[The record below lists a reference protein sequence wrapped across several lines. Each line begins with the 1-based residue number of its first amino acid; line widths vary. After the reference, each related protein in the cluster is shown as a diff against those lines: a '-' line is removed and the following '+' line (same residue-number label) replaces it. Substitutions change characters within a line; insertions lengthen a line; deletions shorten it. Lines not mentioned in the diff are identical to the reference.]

1 MTEDRISFNRPKK
14 WTSKMDGL
22 NGFFMKKCLICDVN
36 NFAGLDNM
44 P

>member
-1 MTEDRISFNRPKK
+1 MTEDRITLNRSQKRQVK
-14 WTSKMDGL
+14 RIFL
-22 NGFFMKKCLICDVN
+22 MKECLICDVN